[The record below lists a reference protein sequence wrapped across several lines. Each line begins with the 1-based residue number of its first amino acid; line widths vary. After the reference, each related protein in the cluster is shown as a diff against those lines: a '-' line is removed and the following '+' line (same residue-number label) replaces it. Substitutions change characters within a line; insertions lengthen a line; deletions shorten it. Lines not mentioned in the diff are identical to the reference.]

1 MRHLARHLVVLA
13 MLLALPQTI
22 SAQVDTDI
30 SSIEALIA
38 DHKRIRSHVIARATI
53 EQANEILH
61 KESKN
66 ASVEY
71 RDVNTEL
78 DKYTRLF
85 DVIDVIVQSASVVFS
100 AYNTYD
106 DVREK
111 VEATKDL
118 LERYRQMIAE
128 REYRLRTGIS
138 EISNPREALDWFNN
152 AQLPIIPKDSII
164 FKVGE
169 GAVTAVYEDAKDII
183 NSLYQLALY
192 AAPVGGAPPAA
203 CSTANIMTIL
213 QNIDA
218 SLTHIRSVVNSAYF
232 TLFKYIHVRT
242 GYWTQTITPH
252 KTIRE
257 ICDDAYG
264 RWKKAQHGKSN
275 NH

>member
-1 MRHLARHLVVLA
+1 MKHLTRHLAVLV
-13 MLLALPQTI
+13 MLLALPQNI
-22 SAQVDTDI
+22 AAQFGTDLG
-30 SSIEALIA
+30 SIEAMIA

-53 EQANEILH
+53 EQANELLH
-61 KESKN
+61 KEVNKTTK
-66 ASVEY
+66 EY

-85 DVIDVIVQSASVVFS
+85 DVIDVIVESASVVFS

-106 DVREK
+106 DGKEK
-111 VEATKDL
+111 VEGTKEL
-118 LERYRQMIAE
+118 IERYRQMIAE
-128 REYRLRTGIS
+128 REYRLRTGIK
-138 EISNPREALDWFNN
+138 EISNPQEALDWFNN
-152 AQLPIIPKDSII
+152 AQLPIIAKDSII

-169 GAVTAVYEDAKDII
+169 AAVSAVYEDAKDII

-192 AAPVGGAPPAA
+192 TVPVGGAPPAA
-203 CSTANIMTIL
+203 CSTATIMKIL

-218 SLTHIRSVVNSAYF
+218 SLIHIRSVVSSAYF

-242 GYWTQTITPH
+242 GFWTQTITPH

-264 RWKKAQHGKSN
+264 RWKESQHGKK
-275 NH
+275 

>member
-1 MRHLARHLVVLA
+1 MKHLTRHLAVLV
-13 MLLALPQTI
+13 MLLALPQNI
-22 SAQVDTDI
+22 AAQFGTDLG
-30 SSIEALIA
+30 SIEAMIA

-53 EQANEILH
+53 EQANELLH
-61 KESKN
+61 KEVNKTTK
-66 ASVEY
+66 EY

-85 DVIDVIVQSASVVFS
+85 DVIDVIVESASVVFS

-106 DVREK
+106 DVKEK
-111 VEATKDL
+111 VEGTKEL
-118 LERYRQMIAE
+118 IERYRQMIAE
-128 REYRLRTGIS
+128 REYRLRTGIK
-138 EISNPREALDWFNN
+138 EISNPQEALDWFNN
-152 AQLPIIPKDSII
+152 AQLPIIAKDSII

-169 GAVTAVYEDAKDII
+169 AAVSAVYEDAKDII

-192 AAPVGGAPPAA
+192 TVPVSGAPPAA
-203 CSTANIMTIL
+203 CSTATIMKIL

-218 SLTHIRSVVNSAYF
+218 SLIHIRSVVSSAYF

-242 GYWTQTITPH
+242 GFWTQTITPH

-264 RWKKAQHGKSN
+264 RWKESQHGKK
-275 NH
+275 